1 MKKSELDSAEKVKNG
16 GGIVKMDRKN
26 EKKMVIKLSLLPPHT
41 LFKENVKNEIEIE
54 EGRGRSRY
62 IIIIPPRNLKQ
73 IHKS

>member
-1 MKKSELDSAEKVKNG
+1 MVK
-16 GGIVKMDRKN
+16 IDRKN
-26 EKKMVIKLSLLPPHT
+26 EKKMVKLSLLPPHT

-54 EGRGRSRY
+54 EGRGTSRY